1 MLVNSVAVST
11 GGLQLCLPVPSGGG
25 AETDVVHMLGSLE
38 RKKTEASLQRGFSS
52 QLSFHFAGL
61 SRISS
66 CFFFFAF
73 FLLISYLSA
82 HELTMF
88 CTWSWWCHRSLLQ
101 LIPAHVRRMKAA
113 NTPAQVASLLQGTS
127 QNMRWR
133 L

>member
-1 MLVNSVAVST
+1 MPPCAIWWWGRDRCCPHV
-11 GGLQLCLPVPSGGG
+11 GII
-25 AETDVVHMLGSLE
+25 
-38 RKKTEASLQRGFSS
+38 RKKKDRGFIAEGFLQSAFIS
-52 QLSFHFAGL
+52 LCRPLSHLFM
-61 SRISS
+61 
-66 CFFFFAF
+66 FFFFAF